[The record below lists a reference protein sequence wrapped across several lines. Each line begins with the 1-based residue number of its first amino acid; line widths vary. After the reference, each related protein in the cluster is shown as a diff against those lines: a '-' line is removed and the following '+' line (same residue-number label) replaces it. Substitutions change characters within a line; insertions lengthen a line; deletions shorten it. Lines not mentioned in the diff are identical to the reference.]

1 MNDRLSRGGVG
12 ERVFAGAIGIVFA
25 GQFLM
30 ALRYPPDPRL
40 FPLIVSAI
48 GFLLAIAMLFGPGLH
63 DRELGAP
70 ELLSRFSVIL
80 TLAVSPAYG
89 VALWLFGY
97 WISTIIA
104 IPLIAWMLGYRR
116 RSILAIVTVG
126 VAVSLGVLFP
136 LLDVPLPVGLLPAA
150 IRY

>member
-1 MNDRLSRGGVG
+1 MNDRLSKGGVG

-40 FPLIVSAI
+40 FPLIVSAA
-48 GFLLAIAMLFGPGLH
+48 GFLLAVVMLFGPGLH
-63 DRELGAP
+63 DRDLGAP
-70 ELLSRFSVIL
+70 ESLTRRSLIL
-80 TLAVSPAYG
+80 ILAVSPAYG

-116 RSILAIVTVG
+116 RSMLAIVTAA
-126 VAVSLGVLFP
+126 VAVALGVLFP
-136 LLDVPLPVGLLPAA
+136 LLEVPLPVGLLPAM
-150 IRY
+150 IGF